1 MELVLTYLL
10 HVTRLAPLAAGGLPA
25 GQVAGVG
32 VAAVLFRAVLRTR
45 WLPVLAFAGLAG
57 VTAGGGLLLAM
68 SPGSALP
75 IVAGAGLLLGFGA
88 GAGVTPG
95 LFMAG
100 LSVPSNRLGPTFAL
114 VELLR
119 SEAAFLLAPI
129 MLRLAMTGGN
139 LAHGV
144 WLSSLVVL
152 VLAGAGFLVLMG
164 LLLLGGIRPHR
175 PDVAAWLSG
184 ESAAFDSAP
193 LAAAVRSN

>member
-1 MELVLTYLL
+1 VGTYLL
-10 HVTRLAPLAAGGLPA
+10 HVTWLPPLAAGGLPA
-25 GQVAGVG
+25 GQVVGVC

-57 VTAGGGLLLAM
+57 IAAGGALLLTVA
-68 SPGSALP
+68 PGRALP
-75 IVAGAGLLLGFGA
+75 VVAGAGLLLGFGA

-119 SEAAFLLAPI
+119 SEAAFLLAPVL
-129 MLRLAMTGGN
+129 LRFAMTGGN

-144 WLSSLVVL
+144 WLSSLVVV
-152 VLAGAGFLVLMG
+152 VLTGVGFLVLLA
-164 LLLLGGIRPHR
+164 LLLLGGVRPHR
-175 PDVAAWLSG
+175 PDVASW
-184 ESAAFDSAP
+184 
-193 LAAAVRSN
+193 